1 MEEKYLL
8 AYDCGTT
15 AVKTVVIRMDG
26 TVIGES
32 RADNPMIQP
41 YPEWAEQ
48 EPEVLWG
55 RICQTTKDV
64 IQKQGISPQ
73 SITGLVFVAHWK
85 NIIPVGKDGQVL
97 RNSIIWMDSRA
108 AKQAARL
115 NEAAGFFVGTGQEYW
130 PRLMWLKENEPDIWN
145 RAERIM
151 GLNTYFK
158 WRATGQ
164 FVTEPSDDFIHA
176 YNPHMQEYYDRILA
190 AAGLGDDIHKFPPIK
205 PATEEVGKITPQA
218 AEELG
223 LVPDIAVFGGFGD
236 LPAITVGTGCCQ
248 KDMVHIYFGTSSW
261 LVDIKDTRKEGYA
274 PQYFTFNQE
283 FEGALFA
290 LQTGCYA
297 FDWAL
302 SQFYHVERN
311 ILGADIFGFVDKQLE
326 DIPAGSGDLIA
337 THWLTGEL
345 PPLAKNAKAL
355 FLNITSSHDRR
366 HMVHAVMESICYT
379 HRSYLQTY
387 EKKTGRTLSSIR
399 VVGGGAVS
407 DIWMQML
414 ADVLQI
420 TVEVPESPR
429 YTGAIGAYYCAMVGL
444 GLLENYDAIYK
455 DVRIERTFIPNKEHA
470 QIYDKLYNVYIK
482 LFPAL
487 KDLYSEINGVY

>member
-1 MEEKYLL
+1 
-8 AYDCGTT
+8 
-15 AVKTVVIRMDG
+15 
-26 TVIGES
+26 
-32 RADNPMIQP
+32 
-41 YPEWAEQ
+41 
-48 EPEVLWG
+48 
-55 RICQTTKDV
+55 
-64 IQKQGISPQ
+64 
-73 SITGLVFVAHWK
+73 
-85 NIIPVGKDGQVL
+85 
-97 RNSIIWMDSRA
+97 MDSRA

-158 WRATGQ
+158 WKATGQ

-190 AAGLGDDIHKFPPIK
+190 AAGLGDDIH
-205 PATEEVGKITPQA
+205 
-218 AEELG
+218 
-223 LVPDIAVFGGFGD
+223 IAVFGGFGD

-366 HMVHAVMESICYT
+366 HGKHLLHTQVLPADLRKENRTDAFQHPCSRR
-379 HRSYLQTY
+379 RSS
-387 EKKTGRTLSSIR
+387 KRHM
-399 VVGGGAVS
+399 
-407 DIWMQML
+407 D
-414 ADVLQI
+414 ADACRC
-420 TVEVPESPR
+420 TAD
-429 YTGAIGAYYCAMVGL
+429 YG
-444 GLLENYDAIYK
+444 
-455 DVRIERTFIPNKEHA
+455 
-470 QIYDKLYNVYIK
+470 
-482 LFPAL
+482 
-487 KDLYSEINGVY
+487 

>member
-1 MEEKYLL
+1 MEEKYML

-32 RADNPMIQP
+32 RADNPLIQMNP
-41 YPEWAEQ
+41 GWAEQ
-48 EPEVLWG
+48 DPEVLWE
-55 RICQTTKDV
+55 RICRTTKDV
-64 IQKQGISPQ
+64 IKKHRISPQ
-73 SITGLVFVAHWK
+73 NIAGLVFVAHWK
-85 NIIPVGKDGQVL
+85 NIIPVSKEGQVL
-97 RNSIIWMDSRA
+97 HNSIIWMDSRA
-108 AKQAARL
+108 ARQAARL
-115 NEAAGFFVGTGQEYW
+115 NEAAGCFVGTGQEYW
-130 PRLMWLKENEPDIWN
+130 PRLMWLKETKPEIWDK
-145 RAERIM
+145 ADKIM

-176 YNPHMQEYYDRILA
+176 YNPAMQEYYNRVLA
-190 AAGLGDDIHKFPPIK
+190 AAGLKEDVSKFPPVR
-205 PATEEVGKITPQA
+205 PAAREVGKTTPQA
-218 AEELG
+218 AAEMG
-223 LVPDIAVFGGFGD
+223 LAPGISVFGGFGD

-248 KDMVHIYFGTSSW
+248 KDMAHIYFGTSSW
-261 LVDIKDTRKEGYA
+261 LVNIMEERRENYA

-290 LQTGCYA
+290 LQTGCFA
-297 FDWAL
+297 FDWAV
-302 SQFYHVERN
+302 SQFYHEERN
-311 ILGADIFGFVDKQLE
+311 ILGNDIFEFVDKQLE
-326 DIPAGSGDLIA
+326 EIPAGSGDLIA

-366 HMVHAVMESICYT
+366 HMVHAIMESICYT
-379 HRSYLQTY
+379 HRSYMETY
-387 EKKTGRTLSSIR
+387 EKKTGKKLDSIR
-399 VVGGGAVS
+399 VVGGGAGS
-407 DIWMQML
+407 DMWMQML

-420 TVEVPESPR
+420 KVEVPESPR

-444 GLLENYDAIYK
+444 GMIENYDAIYK
-455 DVRIERTFIPNKEHA
+455 AVRIEKTFLPRKENA
-470 QIYDKLYNVYIK
+470 QIYEKVYNVYGK